1 MRFTNRLRLA
11 AIALAML
18 VLVSANTG
26 SGMGG
31 GIALAANGDQRAQDQ
46 QPVDMSTS
54 QHEMALQTENNDTC
68 VECQQPDPEA
78 YPKYPIMKP
87 SPVTLGTW
95 MDDLRSLP
103 EADISPLDVFRM
115 KQSSE
120 TTGTSLSLLD
130 HLDYIPAERDQG
142 YCGNCWV
149 WAGTGAMAIA
159 IDIQNGIKDRLSIQY
174 LNSKYNGGSGD
185 EWACCGGTIPV
196 FADFYNET
204 GMAIPWSNTNA
215 HWQDGDRGCSDGT
228 SVPAATISSVP
239 NYPIMS
245 IKAQMIPTT
254 GEGEAM
260 AIDNIKAVL
269 HRGTAIPFCY
279 YMPERDDW
287 ESFFTFW
294 DENPE
299 TETWNPDYSC
309 GQTWDSGGGHAV
321 LCVGYNDDPGDDN
334 DYWVMLNSWG
344 TADGRR
350 PNGLFRV
357 DMHMNYDCQFEG
369 PDDRWSYSFQW
380 PILDVTFT
388 DYTFEDPRRGTELYI
403 NAHDKL
409 FRLTSPDGYDSGV
422 VEAKYMRVLDLPG
435 GESIYISHWSREIS
449 LFASG
454 MAGRKDSL
462 LAFAIDRQKRQILW
476 LFDPLGIE

>member
-149 WAGTGAMAIA
+149 WASTGAMAIA